1 MKKKVKKKL
10 KEDEFVSTMTKVYL
24 YIKNK
29 TKYIAFGA
37 VVLIVLAGIILGL
50 KAIKNQNL
58 KKESEK
64 LGQILQIS
72 SELTQNPEKIAELE
86 GLAGKGKFSRVAYLE
101 LASYWFYKED
111 YDKVIDYLDKIPQGD
126 KDIFFYQAKN
136 LLAETYYHQ
145 NEYDKALGIYEQIEN
160 ENPKDYPLDLV
171 LFKEAGI
178 LEEQGNEER
187 ALEIYRRI
195 QEDYAQTYY
204 GFEAQEKVRELEEKT

>member
-1 MKKKVKKKL
+1 MKRKVRKKL

-29 TKYIAFGA
+29 TKYIALGV
-37 VVLIVLAGIILGL
+37 VVLIVAAGIILGL

-72 SELTQNPEKIAELE
+72 SELNQNPERLKELE
-86 GLAGKGKFSRVAYLE
+86 ELAGKGKFSRVAYVE

-111 YDKVIDYLDKIPQGD
+111 FEKVLNYLEKIPGGE
-126 KDIFFYQAKN
+126 KDIYFYQARN
-136 LLAETYYHQ
+136 LLAETYYYKK
-145 NEYDKALGIYEQIEN
+145 EYDKAFEIYEQIEK

-171 LFKEAGI
+171 LFKQAEI
-178 LEEQGNEER
+178 LEVQGNKDK
-187 ALEIYRRI
+187 ALELYRRV
-195 QEDYAQTYY
+195 QEEYAQTYY
-204 GFEAQEKVRELEEKT
+204 GFEAQEKVRELEGNI

>member
-1 MKKKVKKKL
+1 MKRKVRKKL
-10 KEDEFVSTMTKVYL
+10 KEDEFVSTMTKIYI

-29 TKYIAFGA
+29 TQYILIGFI
-37 VVLIVLAGIILGL
+37 VLIMAVGVILGV
-50 KAIKNQNL
+50 KAVKNQNL

-72 SELTQNPEKIAELE
+72 SELTQNPERLKELE
-86 GLAGKGKFSRVAYLE
+86 ELAGNGKFSRVAYVE

-111 YDKVIDYLDKIPQGD
+111 YEKVLNYLEKISEGE
-126 KDIFFYQAKN
+126 KDIFFYQARN
-136 LLAETYYHQ
+136 LLAETYYHKK
-145 NEYDKALGIYEQIEN
+145 EYDKAFEIYEQIEK

-171 LFKEAGI
+171 LFKQAEI
-178 LEEQGNEER
+178 LEVQGNKDK

-204 GFEAQEKVRELEEKT
+204 GFEAQEKVRELEGNI

>member
-10 KEDEFVSTMTKVYL
+10 KEDEFVSTMTKIYL
-24 YIKNK
+24 YIKNQ

-37 VVLIVLAGIILGL
+37 VVLIVAAGIILGL

-72 SELTQNPEKIAELE
+72 SELIKNPEKLPELE
-86 GLAGKGKFSRVAYLE
+86 ELAGKGKFSRVAYLE

-111 YDKVIDYLDKIPQGD
+111 YDKVLDYLERMPGGD
-126 KDIFFYQAKN
+126 KDIFYYQAKS
-136 LLAETYYHQ
+136 LLAEAYYHK
-145 NEYDKALGIYEQIEN
+145 NEYDLALGIYEQIEN
-160 ENPKDYPLDLV
+160 ENPKEYPLDLV
-171 LFKEAGI
+171 LFKKAGI

-195 QEDYAQTYY
+195 QEEYAQTYY
-204 GFEAQEKVRELEEKT
+204 GYEAQEKVRELEEKT

>member
-1 MKKKVKKKL
+1 MKRKLRKKL
-10 KEDEFVSTMTKVYL
+10 KEDEFVSTMTKIYI

-29 TKYIAFGA
+29 TQYILIG
-37 VVLIVLAGIILGL
+37 VIVLIVTVGVILGV
-50 KAIKNQNL
+50 KAVKNQNL

-72 SELTQNPEKIAELE
+72 SELTQNPERLAELE
-86 GLAGKGKFSRVAYLE
+86 GLSGKGKFSRVAYLE

-111 YDKVIDYLDKIPQGD
+111 YDKVLDYLEKIPGGD

-136 LLAETYYHQ
+136 LLAETYFHK
-145 NEYDKALGIYEQIEN
+145 NEYDKALGIYEQIEK

-171 LFKEAGI
+171 LFKKAGI

-204 GFEAQEKVRELEEKT
+204 GFEAQEKVRELEKKN